1 LEKTLDILWLAVT
14 NTLVTLTKG
23 FAMKVQF
30 AAKLVNL
37 VIAAALFAPVAFTVL
52 QQAALVLA

>member
-1 LEKTLDILWLAVT
+1 MEKTLDILWLAVT
-14 NTLVTLTKG
+14 NTLVTLTKR

-30 AAKLVNL
+30 AAKFVNL

>member
-1 LEKTLDILWLAVT
+1 MT

-30 AAKLVNL
+30 ATKFANL
-37 VIAAALFAPVAFTVL
+37 VLAAVLLAPVAFAVL
-52 QQAALVLA
+52 QQASLVLA

>member
-1 LEKTLDILWLAVT
+1 
-14 NTLVTLTKG
+14 
-23 FAMKVQF
+23 MKVQF
-30 AAKLVNL
+30 AAKFVNL

>member
-1 LEKTLDILWLAVT
+1 MWLAMT